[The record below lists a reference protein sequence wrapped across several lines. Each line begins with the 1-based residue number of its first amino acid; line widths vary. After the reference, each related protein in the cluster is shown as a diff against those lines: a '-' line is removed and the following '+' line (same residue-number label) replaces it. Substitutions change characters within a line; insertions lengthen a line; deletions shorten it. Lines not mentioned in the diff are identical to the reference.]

1 MLTVGTDSY
10 VTVAEAD
17 EYISK
22 RYTSNSKD
30 RKRWEEL
37 SKEDKEIII
46 RNACDEIELMPFQGR
61 KITREQKLEFPR
73 LPYQYGNPVVPD
85 IVKYAQI
92 ELALWLSDDKT
103 QLEQSQRRDLQA
115 QGVESFS
122 IGDLSESYASGNA
135 EQSAPLLCS
144 KCAALL
150 KPYLRG
156 GYETC

>member
-61 KITREQKLEFPR
+61 KITMEQKLAFPV
-73 LPYQYGNPVVPD
+73 Q
-85 IVKYAQI
+85 
-92 ELALWLSDDKT
+92 
-103 QLEQSQRRDLQA
+103 
-115 QGVESFS
+115 
-122 IGDLSESYASGNA
+122 
-135 EQSAPLLCS
+135 
-144 KCAALL
+144 
-150 KPYLRG
+150 
-156 GYETC
+156 